1 MVSMDQRSQGN
12 DVLISF
18 AKLLHLRGALTSF
31 DKIRGKKKIFL
42 ISPTEITETTEIL
55 IGSVLI
61 DDTVAI
67 LWKHLESKLSE
78 CFEIISTFLLL
89 ENKAVLVKTVI

>member
-1 MVSMDQRSQGN
+1 MDQRSRGN

-18 AKLLHLRGALTSF
+18 AKLIHLRWALTSS
-31 DKIRGKKKIFL
+31 DKILTQKIFFF

-61 DDTVAI
+61 DDTVVFFGSI
-67 LWKHLESKLSE
+67 LKASSQSASK
-78 CFEIISTFLLL
+78 
-89 ENKAVLVKTVI
+89 